1 MRWRRR
7 RLFEVTGKGVK
18 EKLKEREGGLRKCAC
33 TTGKTAEVKWKAREK
48 EDQPILKVVPL
59 AQKK

>member
-1 MRWRRR
+1 M
-7 RLFEVTGKGVK
+7 
-18 EKLKEREGGLRKCAC
+18 KEREGGLRKCAC

-59 AQKK
+59 AQKKMNLSQDGLKV